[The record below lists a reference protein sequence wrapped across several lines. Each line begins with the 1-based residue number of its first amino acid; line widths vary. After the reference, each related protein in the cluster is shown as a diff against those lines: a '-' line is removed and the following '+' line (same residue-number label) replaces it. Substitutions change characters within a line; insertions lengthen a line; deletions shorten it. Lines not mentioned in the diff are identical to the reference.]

1 MSGFPRGNV
10 LIGCLAIAFALLSL
24 LVWIPSDTATGIVET
39 VRRRTV
45 IGDAMAPSLAA
56 LFVLAGGLLLLTAE
70 RREEHQPLPSR
81 GAVIF
86 VLQIAVILGV
96 SLLLMR
102 WAGPLATA
110 LAGED
115 YRLLRDSYPWKLT
128 GFLLGGTVMVTALLA
143 MAERRLT
150 LRAGIIA
157 LAAVIALVA
166 IYDLPFDDLLLPP
179 NGDV

>member
-1 MSGFPRGNV
+1 MSGYPKGNV
-10 LIGCLAIAFALLSL
+10 LIGCSVIAFALITL

-56 LFVLAGGLLLLTAE
+56 LFLLVGGLLLLTAE
-70 RREEHQPLPSR
+70 RRAASQPLPSR
-81 GAVIF
+81 EAVVF
-86 VLQIAVILGV
+86 ALQIALILVV

-102 WAGPLATA
+102 WTGPLAAA
-110 LAGED
+110 LAGEE
-115 YRLLRDSYPWKLT
+115 YRLLRDSYPWKLA
-128 GFLLGGTVMVTALLA
+128 GFILGGTVMVAALLVL
-143 MAERRLT
+143 AEQRLS
-150 LRAGIIA
+150 LRVLVIA
-157 LAAVIALVA
+157 LAAVIVLVA

>member
-1 MSGFPRGNV
+1 MSGFSRGNI
-10 LIGCLAIAFALLSL
+10 LIGCAAIACALLAL

-56 LFVLAGGLLLLTAE
+56 LFILAGGLLLLTAE
-70 RREEHQPLPSR
+70 RHAPHQPLPSR

-86 VLQIAVILGV
+86 ALQIAAVLGV
-96 SLLLMR
+96 SLMLMR
-102 WAGPLATA
+102 WTGPVAA
-110 LAGED
+110 AMAGEE

-128 GFLLGGTVMVTALLA
+128 GYILGGTVMVTALLA

-157 LAAVIALVA
+157 LAAVIVLVA
-166 IYDLPFDDLLLPP
+166 VYDLPFDDLLLPP